1 MTMTLDLLK
10 KSVTTMI
17 QEWDKLNHGDPGL
30 VCSKFYPMTV
40 DYLYIQFQLC
50 RRNTLK
56 HELKNRD
63 KVDPA
68 KSLQIFKEICTGV
81 QVLHDNEMI
90 HRDLKP
96 ANIFFSLHKGLIK
109 IGDLGLVVM
118 KGGNS

>member
-1 MTMTLDLLK
+1 
-10 KSVTTMI
+10 
-17 QEWDKLNHGDPGL
+17 
-30 VCSKFYPMTV
+30 MTV

-56 HELKNRD
+56 HVLKNRRQ
-63 KVDPA
+63 VDPA
-68 KSLQIFKEICTGV
+68 KSLQIFKEICIGV

-96 ANIFFSLHKGLIK
+96 ANILFSLDKGSIK

-118 KGGNS
+118 KG